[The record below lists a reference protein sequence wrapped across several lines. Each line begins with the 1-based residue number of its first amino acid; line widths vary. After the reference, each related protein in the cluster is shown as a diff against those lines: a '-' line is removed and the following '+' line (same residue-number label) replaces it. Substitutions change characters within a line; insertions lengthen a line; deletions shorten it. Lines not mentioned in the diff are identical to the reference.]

1 MIQLRWTILAC
12 FKSTAI
18 LKHKKSKKGTMV
30 IDSESTGWGWERNT
44 MTNWSKRTLR
54 LHSWKTIVLTISN
67 RGSRAQNKWMKKAEL
82 AVKGLII
89 VQKHCYNKGV
99 MYSPLWNFQTA
110 PQSLFSSSAL
120 HFFISICLIMYYFQP
135 KTTPLYHF

>member
-1 MIQLRWTILAC
+1 
-12 FKSTAI
+12 
-18 LKHKKSKKGTMV
+18 MV
-30 IDSESTGWGWERNT
+30 IDFESMGWGWERNT

-110 PQSLFSSSAL
+110 PNLFSLPLHCIFSLASAWL
-120 HFFISICLIMYYFQP
+120 CIISNPKQLLYIISKYWGWKALPSTLALGLI
-135 KTTPLYHF
+135 

>member
-1 MIQLRWTILAC
+1 MNYSGMFQKHC
-12 FKSTAI
+12 HFKTYKI
-18 LKHKKSKKGTMV
+18 SKNATMV
-30 IDSESTGWGWERNT
+30 IDSECMGWGWERKT

-89 VQKHCYNKGV
+89 VQKHCYNKGA

-110 PQSLFSSSAL
+110 PRSLFSSSAL

-135 KTTPLYHF
+135 KTIPLYRF